1 MSNEL
6 DPTEEAGVESSRD
19 IRGTVLVVDDEPQLA
34 GLYCSILDDQHEV
47 SIETNGR
54 RALEA
59 LDDDVDVVLLDRR
72 MPGVSGDSL
81 LQEIRNQGYG
91 CLIAMVTSVQ
101 PDEDI
106 IDLPFDAYL
115 VKPVRHD
122 DLRQLVTDLLLRS
135 QYGEYVRESYSV
147 ASKVAALQSNLSS
160 EELLRSERYQELLEK
175 QAELQSENFDY
186 MDELL
191 ENGDSG
197 LVYRDVLE
205 GDFEL

>member
-6 DPTEEAGVESSRD
+6 DPTEAPGVESSRD
-19 IRGTVLVVDDEPQLA
+19 VCGTVLIVDDEPQLA

-54 RALEA
+54 RALET

-81 LQEIRNQGYG
+81 LQQIRNQGYD
-91 CLIAMVTSVQ
+91 CRIAMVTSVQ

-106 IDLPFDAYL
+106 IDLSFDAYL

-122 DLRQLVTDLLLRS
+122 DLRQLVRDLLLRS

-175 QAELQSENFDY
+175 QAELQAENFDY
-186 MDELL
+186 LDELL
-191 ENGDSG
+191 ESGDSG

>member
-19 IRGTVLVVDDEPQLA
+19 ICGTVLIVDDEPQLA
-34 GLYCSILDDQHEV
+34 GLYCSILDDRHEV
-47 SIETNGR
+47 SIETNSR
-54 RALEA
+54 RALET

-81 LQEIRNQGYG
+81 LQQIRNQGYD
-91 CLIAMVTSVQ
+91 CRIAMVTSVQ

-122 DLRQLVTDLLLRS
+122 DLRQLVRDLLVRS

-175 QAELQSENFDY
+175 QAELQSENLDY